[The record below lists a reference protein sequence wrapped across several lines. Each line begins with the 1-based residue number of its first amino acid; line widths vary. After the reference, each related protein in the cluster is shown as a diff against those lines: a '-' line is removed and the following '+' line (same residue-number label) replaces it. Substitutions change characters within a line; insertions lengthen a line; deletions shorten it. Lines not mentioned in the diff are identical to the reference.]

1 MPLRIDVAG
10 RAARRAAMMRVLLI
24 SMSLFGGV
32 APSQVTAQVALG
44 EWQAGSESEN
54 GDTLLLAFRKI
65 PRISNEIV
73 VTGTRREES
82 ALEVAGTVNVLEDGE
97 LATLAPLHAAE
108 ALNAVA
114 GVNIHQGSGQEH
126 LTAIRSPVLTG
137 GAGAGSFLYLEDGV
151 PLRAAGFGNVNGL
164 FESAVEFAGGV
175 EVVKGPGSVLYG
187 SNAQHGLVNVVSRA
201 PQPGTDL
208 RVMASDDGQVAGRIS
223 TSGEKSRV
231 SLNLAHDNGFRD
243 DSGYDQQKFQW
254 RHDDVFGAWTVT
266 ALTSVQNLN
275 QETAGFLQEGPET
288 YRDRELIE
296 INAFPEAYRDAWSF
310 RTQARLSRDVRD
322 GELAVT
328 PYARATEI
336 EFLRHFVP
344 GQAREEQRHGS
355 VGVLSTYYSDNW
367 LAGLDAEW
375 TQGELFE
382 FQDNPSRFSFVQGL
396 HYDYA
401 VEALVLSPYAQG
413 EFKLGERTTA
423 TVGARLDYTRYAYD
437 NLADTGVS
445 GRFVRIGDQ
454 TDDFV
459 TVTPK
464 LDVVHRLSERNSLY
478 GRLARGARAPQ
489 TSDLYSLQTNQ
500 VELVSGVPQ
509 RASALDPETL
519 DMAEVGF
526 KHRGGGLTL
535 DVAAF
540 AMKKDNFFFRNA
552 NGFNV
557 TDGETE
563 HYGVEVAALWEV
575 TDWLRVNADITVAEH
590 TYAFTDIVRSP
601 SSSITDGD
609 EVDSAPNTL
618 GRLALDIVPTD
629 DLRFNVEMRHV
640 GEYFTDPG
648 NTRSYPGHEV
658 FGARADWQVSDGMGL
673 FVQVRNLFDT
683 RYADRADF
691 AFGNDRY
698 FPGRPRHLLVGL
710 TQSLDFG
717 L

>member
-1 MPLRIDVAG
+1 MTRALPLAG
-10 RAARRAAMMRVLLI
+10 LL
-24 SMSLFGGV
+24 L
-32 APSQVTAQVALG
+32 ATTATAQV
-44 EWQAGSESEN
+44 
-54 GDTLLLAFRKI
+54 GDTQVGD
-65 PRISNEIV
+65 EIV
-73 VTGTRREES
+73 VTATRLPEA
-82 ALEVAGTVNVLEDGE
+82 ALEVAGTVNVLDADE
-97 LATLAPLHAAE
+97 LADINPLHAAE

-164 FESAVEFAGGV
+164 FESAFEFAGRI

-201 PQPGTDL
+201 PDGTGSAQ
-208 RVMASDDGQVAGRIS
+208 VFASDDGQVAGRVS
-223 TSGEKSRV
+223 LSGQRSRL
-231 SLNLAHDNGFRD
+231 SLNLAHDSGFRE
-243 DSGYDQQKFQW
+243 DSGFDQQKFQW
-254 RHDDVFGAWTVT
+254 RHDADVGAWSLS

-275 QETAGFLQEGPET
+275 QETAGFLQEGPEA
-288 YRDRELIE
+288 YRDRDLIE
-296 INAFPEAYRDAWSF
+296 VNAFPEAFRDAWSF
-310 RTQARLSRDVRD
+310 RTQARLSRDTGL
-322 GELAVT
+322 GEVAVT
-328 PYARATEI
+328 PFARATEI

-344 GQAREEQRHGS
+344 GQALEAQRHGS
-355 VGVLSTYYSDNW
+355 VGVLTTLYGKGW
-367 LAGLDAEW
+367 LVGLDAEA
-375 TQGELFE
+375 TQGELYE

-413 EFKLGERTTA
+413 DIALGADTTL
-423 TVGARLDYTRYAYD
+423 TLGARLDYTRYAYD
-437 NLADTGVS
+437 NLADAATGSGRS
-445 GRFVRIGDQ
+445 GRFVRIADR

-459 TVTPK
+459 TLTPK
-464 LDVVHRLSERNSLY
+464 LDLVHRLSPATSLH

-500 VELVSGVPQ
+500 VETLPGGGFD
-509 RASALDPETL
+509 RAGAFDPETL
-519 DMAEVGF
+519 DMAEVGVR
-526 KHRGGGLTL
+526 HRTETL
-535 DVAAF
+535 DLDLAAF

-563 HYGVEVAALWEV
+563 HIGVEVAGAWDPLP
-575 TDWLRVNADITVAEH
+575 WLGLRADASLARH
-590 TYAFTDIVRSP
+590 TYAFEDIVASP

-609 EVDSAPNTL
+609 RVDSAPDTL
-618 GRLALDIVPTD
+618 ARLAVE
-629 DLRFNVEMRHV
+629 LRPVDGLELGAEMRHV

-648 NTRSYPGHEV
+648 NTRTYPGHEV
-658 FGARADWQVSDGMGL
+658 ISARASLELGETWSV
-673 FVQVRNLFDT
+673 FANIENLFDT

-698 FPGRPRHLLVGL
+698 FPGRPRFVRIGL
-710 TQSLDFG
+710 RWRGSG